1 MSAGE
6 SHGEALVGIIDG
18 VPKGVVLSTQK
29 LADELARRRAGRGRG
44 ARQKFEQDRVRIL
57 GGVRHGVTIGSPVAI
72 EIANSEWP
80 KWQVVMSSDPVD
92 PKDLL
97 IDAGTGDEREVARN
111 RPLTRP
117 RPGHADLAGMM
128 KFDHEDARPVLERA
142 SARETAT
149 RVALGLVARQFLRQV
164 AGIEIVSHVV
174 AVGSQTADIPAP
186 LPQDADRLDASPVRT
201 LDEDAQ
207 ARFIAAIDDAKKSG
221 DTIGGVVEVA
231 AYGVPVGL
239 GSYTQWDERLDAALA
254 AALMSIQSAKSVEIG
269 HDQVDRP
276 GSMAHDEIVV
286 EDEPRR
292 LSNRAGGIEGGM
304 SNGEPILAR
313 VGFKPISTVPRARS
327 TIDLATGQQAPA
339 LHQRSDAS
347 QIVPAAVICESM
359 AALTLANEILKMFGT
374 GSVER
379 IRAAIEAYNGR
390 VSERLH
396 P

>member
-18 VPKGVVLSTQK
+18 VPGGVALSTQK
-29 LADELARRRAGRGRG
+29 LADELARRRAGHGRG

-164 AGIEIVSHVV
+164 AGIEIVAHVV
-174 AVGSQTADIPAP
+174 AVGSETVDIPAP
-186 LPQDADRLDASPVRT
+186 LPQDASRLDASPVRT

-207 ARFIAAIDDAKKSG
+207 ARFIAAIDHAKKSG
-221 DTIGGVVEVA
+221 DTIGGVVE
-231 AYGVPVGL
+231 
-239 GSYTQWDERLDAALA
+239 
-254 AALMSIQSAKSVEIG
+254 
-269 HDQVDRP
+269 
-276 GSMAHDEIVV
+276 
-286 EDEPRR
+286 
-292 LSNRAGGIEGGM
+292 LSLIH
-304 SNGEPILAR
+304 I
-313 VGFKPISTVPRARS
+313 
-327 TIDLATGQQAPA
+327 
-339 LHQRSDAS
+339 
-347 QIVPAAVICESM
+347 
-359 AALTLANEILKMFGT
+359 
-374 GSVER
+374 
-379 IRAAIEAYNGR
+379 
-390 VSERLH
+390 
-396 P
+396 

>member
-6 SHGEALVGIIDG
+6 SHGEVLVGIIDG

-29 LADELARRRAGRGRG
+29 LADELARRRSGHGRG

-347 QIVPAAVICESM
+347 QIVPAAAICESM
-359 AALTLANEILKMFGT
+359 VALTLANEILKMFGT

-390 VSERLH
+390 VSERLN